1 MMKKITINKLS
12 FNVNDN
18 NLIFWEKVNS
28 NKWEKDTFIIFD
40 RFLDGN
46 TVYFDIGAWIGPTAF
61 YAAQISKVAYGF
73 EPDPVAY
80 SVLKE
85 NLELNAKEDWYKN
98 LSIYNKA
105 ISVEDG
111 FMYIG
116 SKSGGGDSLSSVL
129 FTNNE
134 TKWKVETLAIDGFI
148 ADKNLKDEKLF
159 FKIDIEGDEYVL
171 IPVLNNAFSK
181 YNSTLSLS
189 LHPGL
194 LFDSKNSGNKNILIK
209 ISSWINVVATQL
221 RILRSLPFKFVYL
234 QSGKKVNFLNILYY
248 AVRLRSFSVVAT
260 NVRSW

>member
-1 MMKKITINKLS
+1 MMKKIIINNLS
-12 FNVNDN
+12 FNVNYN
-18 NLIFWEKVNS
+18 NLIFWEKVNN
-28 NKWEKDTFIIFD
+28 NKWEKDTFIVFD
-40 RFLDGN
+40 RFLDGD
-46 TVYFDIGAWIGPTAF
+46 TIYFDIGAWIGPTAF
-61 YAAQISKVAYGF
+61 YAAQISKCAYGF
-73 EPDPVAY
+73 EPDPVAFG
-80 SVLKE
+80 VLKE
-85 NLELNAKEDWYKN
+85 NLELNGKEDWYKN
-98 LSIYNKA
+98 LSIFNKA
-105 ISVEDG
+105 VSIENG

-129 FTNNE
+129 FTNDE
-134 TKWKVETLAIDGFI
+134 TKWKVETIAIDDFI
-148 ADKNLKDEKLF
+148 ATKNLKDEKLF
-159 FKIDIEGDEYVL
+159 FKIDIEGGEYFL

-194 LFDSKNSGNKNILIK
+194 LFDSQISGNKNSFLN
-209 ISSWINVVATQL
+209 ISNWINVVATQF